1 MDLDLVEA
9 RWRLG
14 VFPPE
19 GLPDVARRIVADGRD
34 GVALRALAEL
44 DRPTR
49 SAAGSLFEDAL
60 DELGRERM
68 SHDAAALI
76 VARDLARRI
85 VSGQLTPREGA
96 DKIAWEVWDQARELD
111 QLGVF
116 VTLLDKREREK
127 DHRELVDEAILR
139 EARRLLEGS

>member
-19 GLPDVARRIVADGRD
+19 GLPEVARQLAAEGHE
-34 GVALRALAEL
+34 GVATKALSEL

-49 SAAGSLFEDAL
+49 SSASSLFDDVL

-68 SHDAAALI
+68 AFDTAALL
-76 VARDLARRI
+76 VARDIARRI
-85 VSGQLTPREGA
+85 VDGHLSPREGA
-96 DKIAWEVWDQARELD
+96 HAIAWEVWDKAREVER
-111 QLGVF
+111 LGVF
-116 VTLLDKREREK
+116 VTLLDKRGREEQHK
-127 DHRELVDEAILR
+127 DVVDEAIRR
-139 EARRLLEGS
+139 EAEKLVSG